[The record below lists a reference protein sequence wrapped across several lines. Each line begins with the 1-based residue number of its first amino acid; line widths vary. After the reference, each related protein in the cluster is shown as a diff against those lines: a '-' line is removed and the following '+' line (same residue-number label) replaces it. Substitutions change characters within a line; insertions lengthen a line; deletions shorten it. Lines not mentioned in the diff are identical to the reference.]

1 MRPGERQVAPSIDG
15 IRQDHVARYQ
25 WADSIIPAGAS
36 VLDLAAVL
44 AMGPICWRGAS
55 VT

>member
-36 VLDLAAVL
+36 VLDLGL
-44 AMGPICWRGAS
+44 RCWLWGRFAGAGQA
-55 VT
+55 